1 MLDST
6 TITLALGLVG
16 TIASG
21 AGVWAV
27 TLYRLR
33 QCERA
38 IEDLRT
44 HDQAAIERAEAE
56 RRLAAVEREQI
67 RTRITRLEIPGVPR
81 VMPESPTP
89 IVGIPWDQG

>member
-44 HDQAAIERAEAE
+44 HDRAAIDRAESE
-56 RRLAAVEREQI
+56 RRMAAVEREAI
-67 RTRITRLEIPGVPR
+67 RTRITRLEVPALPR
-81 VMPESPTP
+81 HLPDSPTP
-89 IVGIPWDQG
+89 IVGIPWDQD